1 MVRTSWLSGGGTTE
15 YSPRQ
20 FFCCQRHPKE
30 SRQFIVCSQAASVS
44 AAAWRARICI
54 AARAIALRWFSR
66 NSFFQAASSWTA
78 QFAFRGAPVRDSSAE
93 VCSRTCRVSLP
104 IVLASLKYICSM
116 PLTIQLHPS
125 ENQTAFNLE
134 RWRQLLADP
143 ELARLPYRVE
153 TDRHGHILMS
163 PPPAPAHGKKQNRI
177 GTLLEQFLPNGHV
190 VTECPVSTPDGVKA
204 VDVAWLTPKRGQEA
218 DTETCLTRA
227 PEICVEILSPS
238 NTAGEIG
245 EKIALY
251 FEAGACEVWICERDG
266 TLKFHFSSPPEI
278 RESSELCPQF
288 PPLISFL
295 SAS

>member
-1 MVRTSWLSGGGTTE
+1 
-15 YSPRQ
+15 
-20 FFCCQRHPKE
+20 
-30 SRQFIVCSQAASVS
+30 
-44 AAAWRARICI
+44 
-54 AARAIALRWFSR
+54 
-66 NSFFQAASSWTA
+66 
-78 QFAFRGAPVRDSSAE
+78 
-93 VCSRTCRVSLP
+93 
-104 IVLASLKYICSM
+104 M

-125 ENQTAFNLE
+125 ESQTAFNLK
-134 RWRQLLADP
+134 RWRQLLTDP
-143 ELARLPYRVE
+143 ELARLPFRVE

-204 VDVAWLTPKRGQEA
+204 IDVAWLAPERGQEA

-238 NTAGEIG
+238 NTAGEIA

-251 FEAGACEVWICERDG
+251 FEAGACEVWICEQDG

-288 PPLISFL
+288 PLRISFL
-295 SAS
+295 SAD